1 MEKLKNKCIRYIS
14 KKVFFLFEK
23 VAKRY
28 VTIILR
34 PKYAV
39 SVSPLLNFSNE
50 ENKTAILLQGP
61 FFTVDNF
68 TIETIKLYKKLF
80 PTTQVIVS
88 TWKEE
93 SPLLLQIAEKEGA
106 IVVQSE
112 KPKNRG
118 PRNINMQIVST
129 YEGLKIAKKNDAD
142 YVIKSRTDQRF
153 YSTEIFPFLSTLTKT
168 FPYIGK
174 FHKQKERIVLCSHET
189 LKYRLYGA
197 TDQFQFGNI
206 DDLLF
211 YWGASLD
218 ERLPGVGN
226 TDITVRDYAKS
237 KLAETYLESNYLE
250 RIGRQLNWTIKDSWN
265 AYAEHFIVVDKRT
278 IDLYWPKYDHYR
290 EDRLTSYQAST
301 TDYLTFKDWFLLYN
315 NFPNSCPENILDL
328 PFSSEIPEAHVR

>member
-14 KKVFFLFEK
+14 KKGFFLFEK

-28 VTIILR
+28 VTIIIR

-39 SVSPLLNFSNE
+39 SVSPLLHFSNE
-50 ENKTAILLQGP
+50 GNKTAIILQGP

-129 YEGLKIAKKNDAD
+129 YEGLKIAKKYGAE

-153 YSTEIFPFLSTLTKT
+153 YSTELFPFLSTLTKT
-168 FPYIGK
+168 FSYTGK
-174 FHKQKERIVLCSHET
+174 FTKQKERIVLCSHET
-189 LKYRLYGA
+189 LKYRPYGA
-197 TDQFQFGNI
+197 TDQFQFGTI

-211 YWGASLD
+211 YWEVPLD

-226 TDITVRDYAKS
+226 TDVTVRDYAKS
-237 KLAETYLESNYLE
+237 KLAETYLESKYLE
-250 RIGRQLNWTIKDSWN
+250 RIGRHLSWTIKDSWD
-265 AYAEHFIVVDKRT
+265 AYAEHFIVIDKRT
-278 IDLYWPKYDHYR
+278 IDLYWPKYDHYK
-290 EDRLTSYQAST
+290 EDRLTSYEANT
-301 TDYLTFKDWFLLYN
+301 TDYLTFKDWLLLYN
-315 NFPNSCPENILDL
+315 KNPVVYPEHVLDINFRDS
-328 PFSSEIPEAHVR
+328 IPISL